1 MSLPGCHR
9 VTGKDRA
16 VDLQRHTG
24 LDAFT
29 YFAKRLSFIDALNT
43 AREFWKNNYV
53 RFLACP
59 AAWIWDCCRAFST
72 LIRVQGFQVVQKA
85 GC

>member
-9 VTGKDRA
+9 VTGRDGA

-24 LDAFT
+24 LNAFT
-29 YFAKRLSFIDALNT
+29 YFVKRPSFIGVLNI
-43 AREFWKNNYV
+43 ARESWKNNYV
-53 RFLACP
+53 WFLACP
-59 AAWIWDCCRAFST
+59 AAWIWGCRAFSM